1 MSQNRAARFDSVFP
15 ACDDDCAGL
24 LIRDMDRLLRL
35 IGSVNLTLPLPLP
48 YKVLYRYE
56 NMTEELKH
64 MLSPQRAPERLL
76 QLADSNLGSLVT
88 EMDELLSRATKVS
101 ADGQQTAADAE
112 RSRKGAE
119 DLELYVRNTL
129 LAAEGTNKY
138 QTEEMDLTDPK
149 NHYAYGESPPR

>member
-1 MSQNRAARFDSVFP
+1 
-15 ACDDDCAGL
+15 CDDDCAGL

-129 LAAEGTNKY
+129 LAAEV
-138 QTEEMDLTDPK
+138 QI
-149 NHYAYGESPPR
+149 NHETSL

>member
-1 MSQNRAARFDSVFP
+1 MERHVCGPQGIVS
-15 ACDDDCAGL
+15 CDDDCAGL

-138 QTEEMDLTDPK
+138 QTEEMDLTGP
-149 NHYAYGESPPR
+149 AE